1 MANYQLQ
8 RGTYDAYYEDAM
20 NIEKIVEMLK
30 SIVSTYGYS
39 PIHTPMYESTSL
51 FARSAGESSDIVT
64 KEMYNF
70 VDKSGREIT
79 LRPELTAGVMR
90 AIVTNKL
97 YAVKDL
103 PLKLSYYGSAFRY
116 ERPQAGRYRQFNQ
129 FGVENV
135 GVNSPYNDA
144 ETIILGYNALK
155 MIGFPHLILKINS
168 IGDEESR
175 ANYKNALKEYFSDK
189 IDSMCP
195 DCQRRYQTNPLR
207 ILDCKVEEDQKIIKD
222 APKMSDYL
230 NEESKKYFAEI
241 LKILDLQGVEYQ
253 VDDTLVRGLDYYSHV
268 VFEYHFYLEDGT
280 SLGAIGAG
288 GHYDNLLKEIGGPQ
302 LSSVGF
308 ALGIERLNL
317 LLKQIDPDNYAK
329 VNLDVYLM
337 SLDQEN
343 LSMVFS
349 LCQSLRA
356 NGFSCDMSYENKSI
370 KSQFKV
376 ADRKNSKFAIIVG
389 SDEIKNQTV
398 QLKNMKTQEQKEVK
412 IEELIEVLDQEME
425 NF

>member
-116 ERPQAGRYRQFNQ
+116 ERPQTGRYRQFNQ